1 MEIEGED
8 GEAED
13 DRSLREGSKGKDEG
27 EDGTHL
33 PPGESYYLLMERAQ
47 TTLLDE
53 ILYRRQ
59 RRQAYSKDELF
70 DCWKSVVSV
79 LAYCSCCGIA
89 HSDIK
94 PSNLLLVRDETKPGN
109 V

>member
-1 MEIEGED
+1 
-8 GEAED
+8 
-13 DRSLREGSKGKDEG
+13 
-27 EDGTHL
+27 
-33 PPGESYYLLMERAQ
+33 
-47 TTLLDE
+47 
-53 ILYRRQ
+53 
-59 RRQAYSKDELF
+59 
-70 DCWKSVVSV
+70 VVSV

>member
-8 GEAED
+8 GDVDD
-13 DRSLREGSKGKDEG
+13 DRSLREGTKGKDEG
-27 EDGTHL
+27 EDWTHL

-59 RRQAYSKDELF
+59 RR
-70 DCWKSVVSV
+70 
-79 LAYCSCCGIA
+79 
-89 HSDIK
+89 
-94 PSNLLLVRDETKPGN
+94 
-109 V
+109 